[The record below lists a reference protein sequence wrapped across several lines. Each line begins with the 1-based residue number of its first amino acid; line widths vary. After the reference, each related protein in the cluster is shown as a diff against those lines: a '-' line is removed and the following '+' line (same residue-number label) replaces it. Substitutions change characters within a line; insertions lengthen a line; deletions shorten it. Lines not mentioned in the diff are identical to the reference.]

1 MDSGPLRRIV
11 AANYPLPG
19 LRPGRS
25 GPDAPG
31 PDDPLAVVAVGP
43 AGALRRELLAGLLDT
58 VPELLTVPAGSYLVL
73 HHDRTPTRMA
83 YVPGLRQPHRFT
95 ADPFGVGPVPTRP
108 PRRVELASADPLLR
122 HFSLVDAPD
131 TDQLGPAAV
140 RVLLDVVDRA
150 GALLW
155 VTAADQTFTAAE
167 LHLLAEVAARQVAVF
182 FVLTPAAPG
191 RFPDPGDEPAES
203 YLDPVAITL
212 HAHRVALLS
221 AVPALAGAAWLA
233 PDATDLG
240 PLRRALV
247 DWAVQEGLRRASSQP
262 PPGIGGNRR
271 VPVRPGVERD
281 DWADRL
287 EREVRA
293 HVQRIRQDLAL
304 ELANIHLRAVQE
316 IVFGVGCV
324 GLPHL
329 LDREL
334 HALSLQATAACDRA
348 VDRILDDAFVRVL
361 GRPADDDVRRRV
373 VTAVQFGFT
382 DPPTEHG
389 RNRVLLVTSTAGV
402 AALTGPGATD
412 ALAAFAGPG
421 RTALLPPVGLA
432 LSGSCY
438 QYWRTPA
445 NDDTGQARSWVQRA
459 LREIELELQR
469 QVSGRFEAFRLS
481 LTTVLN
487 DAVEHGI
494 LLA

>member
-1 MDSGPLRRIV
+1 MESGPLRRIV

-19 LRPGRS
+19 LRSGRS
-25 GPDAPG
+25 GPNAPG
-31 PDDPLAVVAVGP
+31 PDDPLAVVAVGA
-43 AGALRRELLAGLLDT
+43 AGAFRRELLAALLDT
-58 VPELLTVPAGSYLVL
+58 VPELLTVPSGSYLVL
-73 HHDRTPTRMA
+73 HHDRTPTRTA
-83 YVPGLRQPHRFT
+83 YVPGLRQPYGYT
-95 ADPFGVGPVPTRP
+95 ADPFGPGPVLTRP
-108 PRRVELASADPLLR
+108 PRRVELATPDPLLR
-122 HFSLVDAPD
+122 HFSLIDAPD

-167 LHLLAEVAARQVAVF
+167 LELLTEVAARQVAVF
-182 FVLTPAAPG
+182 FVLTPVTPDWT
-191 RFPDPGDEPAES
+191 PDPGGDPAERH
-203 YLDPVAITL
+203 LDPVAITL

-221 AVPALAGAAWLA
+221 AVPALAGACWLA

-247 DWAVQEGLRRASSQP
+247 DWAAQEGLRRASSQP

-281 DWADRL
+281 DWAARL
-287 EREVRA
+287 DREVRT

-304 ELANIHLRAVQE
+304 ELANIHLRVVQE
-316 IVFGVGCV
+316 IVFGAGCV
-324 GLPHL
+324 GLPYL

-334 HALSLQATAACDRA
+334 HALSLLATTACDRA

-361 GRPADDDVRRRV
+361 GRQAEDDVRRRV
-373 VTAVQFGFT
+373 VTAVQWGFA
-382 DPPTEHG
+382 DPPTEHE
-389 RNRVLLVTSTAGV
+389 RDRVLLVTSTAGV

-412 ALAAFAGPG
+412 ALPAFVGAG
-421 RTALLPPVGLA
+421 RTGLLPPVGLA

-438 QYWRTPA
+438 QYWRSPA
-445 NDDTGQARSWVQRA
+445 NNDVGQARSWAQRA

-469 QVSGRFEAFRLS
+469 QVSRRFEAFRVS
-481 LTTVLN
+481 LTSVLG